1 MCAGASYHRVFAT
14 RSRFAAPFAM
24 TTEIA
29 HATAHLRRAGR
40 RPLRAVALA
49 AIAAAALAGCKKPE
63 EASAPPDNAASAAAH
78 AARQT
83 TQKLDQVA
91 SFVNQQIE
99 AAKQGVASAASAVP
113 PVTASSVSAAA
124 Q

>member
-63 EASAPPDNAASAAAH
+63 EA
-78 AARQT
+78 
-83 TQKLDQVA
+83 
-91 SFVNQQIE
+91 
-99 AAKQGVASAASAVP
+99 
-113 PVTASSVSAAA
+113 
-124 Q
+124 

>member
-1 MCAGASYHRVFAT
+1 
-14 RSRFAAPFAM
+14 M

-91 SFVNQQIE
+91 SFVNQ
-99 AAKQGVASAASAVP
+99 
-113 PVTASSVSAAA
+113 
-124 Q
+124 